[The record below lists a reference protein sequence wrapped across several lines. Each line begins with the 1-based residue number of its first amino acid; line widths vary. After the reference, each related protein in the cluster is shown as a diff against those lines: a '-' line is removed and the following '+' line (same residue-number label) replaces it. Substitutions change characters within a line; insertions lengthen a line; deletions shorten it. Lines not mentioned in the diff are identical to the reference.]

1 MTTNATRPLGRLS
14 GLESTAPSA
23 PGRNRTCDTRFRKR
37 RVEFCAAVER
47 ICPEAVARPHVSP
60 SRPRFAPCT
69 CNGCTGLL
77 AGEDGK
83 PLSAG
88 TVLNT
93 HLVLT
98 RALGHGWRTAPCQS
112 RPTAGSSPTT
122 QPSDP
127 GRITKA
133 SPGVE
138 VQLCA
143 VVHHDVLSAR
153 SPGGAHA
160 DEFVISG
167 RVAIGRVRRRRYRGP
182 GQVPRR
188 ADRASHK
195 RTAML

>member
-1 MTTNATRPLGRLS
+1 MTTNATRSLGRLS

-98 RALGHGWRTAPCQS
+98 RAWDTVGVLLHASPDPRQVRPRPSNRQIQEESRRRPRGLKSNSVPSSITMCCPPGVQGEPTRTNS
-112 RPTAGSSPTT
+112 SSPDD
-122 QPSDP
+122 S
-127 GRITKA
+127 
-133 SPGVE
+133 
-138 VQLCA
+138 L
-143 VVHHDVLSAR
+143 
-153 SPGGAHA
+153 
-160 DEFVISG
+160 
-167 RVAIGRVRRRRYRGP
+167 
-182 GQVPRR
+182 
-188 ADRASHK
+188 
-195 RTAML
+195 

>member
-1 MTTNATRPLGRLS
+1 MARAAIRFKADSSSSAKSAIPRSAAQSMTTNATRSLGRLS

-47 ICPEAVARPHVSP
+47 ISPEAVARRHVSP

-69 CNGCTGLL
+69 CNGCTGL

-98 RALGHGWRTAPCQS
+98 MALGHGWRTAPCQS

-122 QPSDP
+122 QPSYP

-133 SPGVE
+133 SPGLKSNSVPSSITMRCPPG
-138 VQLCA
+138 VQGEPTRTN
-143 VVHHDVLSAR
+143 SS
-153 SPGGAHA
+153 SP
-160 DEFVISG
+160 DDS
-167 RVAIGRVRRRRYRGP
+167 
-182 GQVPRR
+182 
-188 ADRASHK
+188 
-195 RTAML
+195 L